1 MAKTASDYWKPC
13 DSAGTRIGFTANH
26 AYPIPTSREEF
37 AANINWQSMSVP
49 NPTRILRFLHIDN
62 LSVVMQWGGLHAP
75 NSMPADGLIYRAI
88 HNLEVQ
94 KKRSNRQ
101 IPCGPG
107 GVIHDYVPF
116 YFGPLSPMMLN
127 LKTGRVPGYTEGQEP
142 LIYLETTVQAI
153 AESEAGF
160 VFSDGHGI
168 AAYTSWFDNLAHLDR
183 VDWNMVYQRY
193 WTDNANDMDR
203 QRKKQA
209 EFLVHQF
216 CDWSLVQAV
225 IVIDEDRKAQVEKI
239 FSRYPPKMHRQ
250 VIVKRDWYFH

>member
-1 MAKTASDYWKPC
+1 MTVPV
-13 DSAGTRIGFTANH
+13 
-26 AYPIPTSREEF
+26 PTK
-37 AANINWQSMSVP
+37 
-49 NPTRILRFLHIDN
+49 ILRFMHIDN
-62 LSVVMQWGGLHAP
+62 LSVVMQRGGLHAP
-75 NSMPADGLIYRAI
+75 NCTPNDGLNYKTI
-88 HNLEVQ
+88 HKLEVQ
-94 KKRSNRQ
+94 EKRANKQ
-101 IPCGPG
+101 ILHGPG

-142 LIYLETTVQAI
+142 LIYLGTTAQAVM
-153 AESEAGF
+153 ESGKRF

-168 AAYTSWFDNLAHLDR
+168 AAYTSWFDDLSQLDK

-225 IVIDEDRKAQVEKI
+225 IVIDDTRKAQVEQI
-239 FSRYPPKMHRQ
+239 FTGFAPSMRCQ
-250 VIVKRDWYFH
+250 IIVKRDWYYY